1 MPTLTLQDVNI
12 HYDLSGPGRA
22 PVLLFSN
29 SLGTSLAMWDPQMP
43 ELSRNYRTLRY
54 DLRGHG
60 QSQVTPGPYTIPQL
74 AADVLHLL
82 DALNIDKVDFC
93 GLSMSGMIG
102 MELALHA
109 PHRLRKVIVCNTA
122 PKLGTSA
129 AWNTRIQNVQ
139 SGGMKAVADAVI
151 ERWFTPEF
159 RAASSAVVESTRQML
174 LNTPPEGYAASCAAI
189 RDFDA
194 TNTISAIRV
203 PTLIIHGTRDPVTAP
218 DDGQKMDAAIPGA
231 QLVNLPVAH
240 MSNIEAAPAFTMAVA
255 KFLQA

>member
-1 MPTLTLQDVNI
+1 MPTVKLKDVQLNCE
-12 HYDLSGPGRA
+12 LAGPDHA

-43 ELSRNYRTLRY
+43 ELSRAYRILRY
-54 DLRGHG
+54 DMRGHG

-74 AADVLHLL
+74 AADVISLL
-82 DALNIDKVDFC
+82 DALAIDKVDFC

-102 MELALHA
+102 MELALHFSQ
-109 PHRLRKVIVCNTA
+109 RLRKVIVCNTA

-139 SGGMKAVADAVI
+139 AGGMKAVADAVV

-159 RAASSAVVESTRQML
+159 RTTDPEVVESTRQML
-174 LNTPPEGYAASCAAI
+174 LNTPADGYAASCAAI
-189 RDFDA
+189 RDMDA
-194 TNTISAIRV
+194 TAAISTIRV
-203 PTLIIHGTRDPVTAP
+203 PTLIIHGVRDPVTAP
-218 DDGQKMDAAIPGA
+218 DDGQKMAASIPGA

-255 KFLQA
+255 NFLPA